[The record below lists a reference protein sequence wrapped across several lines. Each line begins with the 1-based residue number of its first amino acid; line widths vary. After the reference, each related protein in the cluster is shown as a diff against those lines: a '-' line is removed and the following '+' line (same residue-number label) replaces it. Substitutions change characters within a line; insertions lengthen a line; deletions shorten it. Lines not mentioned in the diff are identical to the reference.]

1 MKRSIIRKIIAA
13 AVVMSLAAAVTGC
26 GSTAEN
32 GASTTASEAKGET
45 VATAAADNGETKD
58 SAASGQTY
66 KVGIVQYVDDASLNQ
81 IEKAIEKELDAKGA
95 ELGVTFDYA
104 DYTSNGQADA
114 TVLNQIAA
122 DLIAD
127 NVDIIIPIATP
138 TALIMQTAT
147 EENKIPVVFSAVSD
161 PITAGLVE
169 SLDAPGANITGT
181 SDGLNTEAVMN
192 LITTVKPEIKKIGLL
207 YNNSEDASTTPI
219 AEAKEYCEKNG
230 IEYVEKTGTN
240 NDEVIQAADALV
252 AEKVEA
258 VFTPTDN
265 TIMTA
270 ELSIYEKFIDAGI
283 PHFCG
288 ADSFALNGAF
298 LGYGVNYEEL
308 GTVTADMAADILVN
322 GKDPASIGV
331 EKLDN
336 GIATVNSETAEA
348 LSIDYSVISD
358 KCEEVKEVK
367 TAENFE

>member
-1 MKRSIIRKIIAA
+1 MKKKIIRKIIAA
-13 AVVMSLAAAVTGC
+13 AVTLSMAAFLPAC
-26 GSTAEN
+26 GS
-32 GASTTASEAKGET
+32 SET
-45 VATAAADNGETKD
+45 VSSEVQTESAAEEKTADNGDAK
-58 SAASGQTY
+58 TY

-81 IEKAIEKELDAKGA
+81 IEKAIEAELDAKGA

-127 NVDIIIPIATP
+127 KVDVIIPIATP

-147 EENKIPVVFSAVSD
+147 EENQIPVVFSAVSD
-161 PITAGLVE
+161 PITAGLVD
-169 SLDAPGANITGT
+169 SLEEPGANITGT
-181 SDGLNTEAVMN
+181 SDALNTEAILEIMK
-192 LITTVKPEIKKIGLL
+192 TVNPDIKKIGLL

-219 AEAKEYCEKNG
+219 AEAKAFCDANG

-240 NDEVIQAADALV
+240 NDEVIQAADSLI
-252 AEKVEA
+252 AEKA
-258 VFTPTDN
+258 DAIFTPTDN

-270 ELSIYEKFIDAGI
+270 ELSIYEKFIEAGI
-283 PHFCG
+283 PHYCG

-308 GTVTADMAADILVN
+308 GTVTADMAVDILVN
-322 GKDPASIGV
+322 SKEPGKTAV
-331 EKLDN
+331 RKLDN
-336 GIATVNSETAEA
+336 GIATINSETAEA
-348 LSIDYSVISD
+348 LSLDYSGISD
-358 KCEEVKEVK
+358 KCEEVKEVT